1 MPPTSLIACNSAR
14 LLCVRLLPLLR
25 RTSGSPVSARR
36 RASCSANDAK
46 SMRVPGQRSV
56 SVQDFEVMIAT
67 CFFLYA
73 PLKAFAYLET
83 RTPSLRGAEG
93 DAAIQ
98 GGSALSS
105 PWRAVMA
112 LDCFVAALL
121 AMTVNAGIGRIYF
134 PSMCSR

>member
-1 MPPTSLIACNSAR
+1 MLRRGQPYQLPPISLIACNSAR
-14 LLCVRLLPLLR
+14 LLSVRL
-25 RTSGSPVSARR
+25 V
-36 RASCSANDAK
+36 
-46 SMRVPGQRSV
+46 
-56 SVQDFEVMIAT
+56 
-67 CFFLYA
+67 
-73 PLKAFAYLET
+73 
-83 RTPSLRGAEG
+83 PSLRGAEG

-105 PWRAVMA
+105 PWRTVMA